1 MANSIAGA
9 SKYVGELDKMIVQVS
24 QSGFLADKG
33 FKAKFVGAKTVQLPK
48 VTMIG
53 MGNYSRTG
61 GYPKGDTTL
70 AYQDYTL
77 SMERGRQLFL
87 DAQDA
92 DESGVADLAGK
103 LAGEYI
109 RTHAV
114 PECDA
119 YNISKLYGVANTKT
133 HVTAFAE
140 ASAVKDLM
148 AAINNAEAAM
158 GYDGATS
165 LVALVDPVMYALLQ
179 TSSELQRY
187 ITISDFKQGEVNV
200 KVKMLN
206 GCAIIPVSADRMKSE
221 FTFDA
226 GSTSSK
232 GGFTPASGAKDVRA
246 LVLPKDSASFVKKV
260 DKFDII
266 NPSDV
271 EDYDAYK
278 INFRMY
284 YDLIVK
290 ESRKGTIFAIATA

>member
-24 QSGFLADKG
+24 KTGFLADNV

-140 ASAVKDLM
+140 ASAVKDLL

>member
-24 QSGFLADKG
+24 KTGFLADNV

-70 AYQDYTL
+70 TYQDYTL

-133 HVTAFAE
+133 HVTTFAE
-140 ASAVKDLM
+140 ASAVKDLL

-206 GCAIIPVSADRMKSE
+206 GCAIIPVSADRMKSG
-221 FTFDA
+221 FTFDP
-226 GSTSSK
+226 GSSNSK